1 MGISGQLTS
10 SSSGSAIIGD
20 IKSGLQSSDHSG
32 WILLDGRAKTALTT
46 TQQTAATSLG
56 IGANIPNAT
65 GRVLAQGSLGA
76 QIGSSTITPANLP
89 NINLSGGNHSH
100 TASDSGHNHQ
110 TWNGSGGQALTDGNA
125 TGSAGGF
132 GMSLTSN
139 SNPRM
144 ITGSGSASISVAAS
158 GSLSIPLGGSGTAY
172 IPAAIGVNHFVY
184 LGS

>member
-1 MGISGQLTS
+1 MAFATAEQS
-10 SSSGSAIIGD
+10 STTIIGD
-20 IKSGLQSSDHSG
+20 IKGGLQAADHNG
-32 WILLDGRAKTALTT
+32 WILLNGRAKSTLTT
-46 TQQTAATSLG
+46 TQQAAATSLG
-56 IGANIPNAT
+56 IGANIPNAANR
-65 GRVLAQGSLGA
+65 GLVQGTLGA
-76 QIGSSTITPANLP
+76 NIGSSTITQANLP
-89 NINLSGGNHSH
+89 NVNLSGGNHSH

-172 IPAAIGVNHFVY
+172 IPAAIGCNFFLY